1 MILQSDGTKSLR
13 AMLGLRVN
21 LKDDFTLVLGWAS
34 SPQNPSF
41 LTFGMSKSLALLENT
56 RNVSI
61 NTYLE

>member
-1 MILQSDGTKSLR
+1 MNAPCL
-13 AMLGLRVN
+13 LGLRVN
-21 LKDDFTLVLGWAS
+21 LKDDFALMLGWAS

-41 LTFGMSKSLALLENT
+41 LTYGVSKSLVLLENT